1 VSASAPP
8 RRSRLRA
15 LDGLR
20 FLAAGAVLLYHFTG
34 IRTAFWGTAP
44 TQEFSALNHVTRY
57 GFLGVQLF
65 FVISGFV
72 ILMTAYGRPVTAFT
86 ASRVARLFPAYWAAI
101 IATVLLQAFWSGGRQ
116 PSKLD
121 SLVNLTMLQGAWAA
135 MDVQGAFWTLWYELK
150 FYLLIGV
157 FILVGIT
164 RRRIIAFAVFWP
176 LVGQLAHATHSG
188 LLDSLLIP
196 TYAPYFAAGMLL
208 FLLYRDGNDVVVWLG
223 LGLTTILSA
232 QQAHDYASRASALV
246 GAPVSSTVCAAAVVA
261 MIAAIWL
268 CTCGPLRNLDWRF
281 LSVLGALTYPL
292 YLIHG
297 QFGFFVIDELHGS
310 LNRWVVLALATALAL
325 VLAVVLHYAVENRVH
340 DRLRAAVNRALED
353 VTVPERVVR
362 AVPRTPAP
370 EQPAAAEP
378 IAAPEVAPGPEPTA
392 APAEASEAAAR
403 R

>member
-1 VSASAPP
+1 MSASAPP

-20 FLAAGAVLLYHFTG
+20 FLAAAAVLMYHFTG

-44 TQEFSALNHVTRY
+44 TQEFSGLNHLTRY

-101 IATVLLQAFWSGGRQ
+101 IATVVLQAFWSAGRQ

-121 SLVNLTMLQGAWAA
+121 SLVNLTMLQGAWDA

-164 RRRIIAFAVFWP
+164 RRRIIAFAVLWP

-188 LLDSLLIP
+188 MLDSLLIP
-196 TYAPYFAAGMLL
+196 TYAPYFAAGILL

-223 LGLTTILSA
+223 LGLTTILAA
-232 QQAHDYASRASALV
+232 QQAHDYASRASKLV

-261 MIAAIWL
+261 MIAAIWA
-268 CTCGPLRNLDWRF
+268 CTCGPLRDLDWRF

-297 QFGFFVIDELHGS
+297 QFGFFVIDQLHGS
-310 LNRWVVLALATALAL
+310 LNKWVVLALATLLALA
-325 VLAVVLHYAVENRVH
+325 LAVVLHYAVENRVH
-340 DRLRAAVNRALED
+340 DPLRAAVNRALED
-353 VTVPERVVR
+353 VPVRERVATR
-362 AVPRTPAP
+362 APRAETPTAPPPDETSPAP
-370 EQPAAAEP
+370 TESPVPAT
-378 IAAPEVAPGPEPTA
+378 G
-392 APAEASEAAAR
+392 R
-403 R
+403 